1 MSFEWEIVESGPKSA
16 DHTVLLIPGGL
27 NTSRS
32 YAELMAQPALAGV
45 RLIAVTLPGHG
56 GTPPPEDFSIENYA
70 RLTADLVADFGCDVV
85 LGFSLGEGRVADDAE
100 LRCVRGA
107 DTAPPQLKGRRG

>member
-32 YAELMAQPALAGV
+32 YAELMAQPALARV
-45 RLIAVTLPGHG
+45 RLIAVTLPASMAVRH
-56 GTPPPEDFSIENYA
+56 P
-70 RLTADLVADFGCDVV
+70 RLQH
-85 LGFSLGEGRVADDAE
+85 RE
-100 LRCVRGA
+100 LRPAHC
-107 DTAPPQLKGRRG
+107 

>member
-1 MSFEWEIVESGPKSA
+1 MIRRQLPPTVVTRISPPSRSRGLAEVRRTRMSFEWEIVESGPKSA

-45 RLIAVTLPGHG
+45 RLIAVTLPGNG

-70 RLTADLVADFGCDVV
+70 RLTADLVADFGC
-85 LGFSLGEGRVADDAE
+85 
-100 LRCVRGA
+100 
-107 DTAPPQLKGRRG
+107 

>member
-32 YAELMAQPALAGV
+32 YAELMAEPRSQ
-45 RLIAVTLPGHG
+45 
-56 GTPPPEDFSIENYA
+56 
-70 RLTADLVADFGCDVV
+70 
-85 LGFSLGEGRVADDAE
+85 GFA
-100 LRCVRGA
+100 
-107 DTAPPQLKGRRG
+107 

>member
-45 RLIAVTLPGHG
+45 RLIAVTLPGNG
-56 GTPPPEDFSIENYA
+56 GTPPP
-70 RLTADLVADFGCDVV
+70 
-85 LGFSLGEGRVADDAE
+85 
-100 LRCVRGA
+100 
-107 DTAPPQLKGRRG
+107 

>member
-1 MSFEWEIVESGPKSA
+1 MSYEWEIVESGPKSA

-32 YAELMAQPALAGV
+32 YAELMAQPALSGV
-45 RLIAVTLPGHG
+45 RMIAVTLPGHG

-70 RLTADLVADFGCDVV
+70 RLLLTSPPASVV
-85 LGFSLGEGRVADDAE
+85 MLCSGSASAQASRSRWLRQERSPGR
-100 LRCVRGA
+100 LSC
-107 DTAPPQLKGRRG
+107 